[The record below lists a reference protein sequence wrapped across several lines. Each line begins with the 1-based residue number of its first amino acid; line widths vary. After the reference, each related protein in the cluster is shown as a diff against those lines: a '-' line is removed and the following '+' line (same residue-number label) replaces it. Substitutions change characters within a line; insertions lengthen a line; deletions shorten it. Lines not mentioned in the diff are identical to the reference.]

1 IQYIGS
7 GGATLKNKL
16 TKSNPNIMIIGTD
29 ENYIENE
36 GYHLEYGRNFSLREL
51 QHGINVAI
59 LGYSSAK
66 KMFGSNFA
74 SIQDNPLIKIDDI
87 QYNVIG
93 VLNEKG
99 SSFITTDNITLIPIV
114 KARQDFASAKPS
126 YIISVK
132 NGTTDSLG
140 AVVDKAIAGMRNVR
154 KLKPSNE
161 NNFDIMKSDSISGM
175 FVEKMGMATIAGFI
189 IGLITLFGAAIGL
202 MNIMMVSVTERTKEI
217 GTLKAI
223 GATNKNILIQFLF
236 EAIVICQLGGLL
248 GIILG
253 VSVGNLVSISIGGTF
268 MIPWNWILLGITFC
282 FIVGLISGI
291 YPAIKA
297 AKQDPIEALRYE

>member
-1 IQYIGS
+1 
-7 GGATLKNKL
+7 
-16 TKSNPNIMIIGTD
+16 
-29 ENYIENE
+29 
-36 GYHLEYGRNFSLREL
+36 
-51 QHGINVAI
+51 
-59 LGYSSAK
+59 
-66 KMFGSNFA
+66 
-74 SIQDNPLIKIDDI
+74 
-87 QYNVIG
+87 
-93 VLNEKG
+93 
-99 SSFITTDNITLIPIV
+99 
-114 KARQDFASAKPS
+114 
-126 YIISVK
+126 
-132 NGTTDSLG
+132 
-140 AVVDKAIAGMRNVR
+140 
-154 KLKPSNE
+154 
-161 NNFDIMKSDSISGM
+161 
-175 FVEKMGMATIAGFI
+175 MATIAGFI